1 MSPPTSLP
9 FSHSSCPLPC
19 LSPPFS
25 PLLPSPLFC
34 LLPLLL
40 LFLVQVYNLSMII
53 QETDLQ
59 HLHVREFILFKSDL
73 CLLFWVQSSLPPCHS
88 CSQTT
93 GDLPW
98 SKTPTSN
105 RSRYVLCTIYCV
117 VYTSVGP
124 FSHYPRFICFQHAH
138 SHFTLGWAEFVFK
151 ILHKFKS
158 VLTPLVNV
166 HGLGNWQA

>member
-1 MSPPTSLP
+1 MLC
-9 FSHSSCPLPC
+9 SSGVSKYLG
-19 LSPPFS
+19 
-25 PLLPSPLFC
+25 LLPP
-34 LLPLLL
+34 LL

-59 HLHVREFILFKSDL
+59 HLHVREFIFFKSDL
-73 CLLFWVQSSLPPCHS
+73 CLLFWAQSSLPPRHS

-105 RSRYVLCTIYCV
+105 HSRYVLCTVYCL
-117 VYTSVGP
+117 VYTFVGP
-124 FSHYPRFICFQHAH
+124 FSHCPRFICFQHAR

-158 VLTPLVNV
+158 VLTPLVTV
-166 HGLGNWQA
+166 RSLGNDCSLFVSFLSAVTVFPGTRLELS